1 MIKGLTKTVV
11 IMKCEKESIFEEAIF
26 FLRDPEATDSDD
38 IVTVASKLIGLA
50 DKEKSRNKVI
60 KKKLIGVI
68 TFVSG
73 VGAGIFCMLLVGS
86 IS

>member
-11 IMKCEKESIFEEAIF
+11 IMKCEKESIFEEALF
-26 FLRDPEATDSDD
+26 FLRDPEATGNDD
-38 IVTVASKLIGLA
+38 MVTAASKLIGLA
-50 DKEKSRNKVI
+50 DKEKRRNEVI

-73 VGAGIFCMLLVGS
+73 VGVGVFFMLLVGS